1 MKHLFTAKELGTG
14 IEVSGQLIQCQGR
27 AFLIPVDFISISE
40 KIVQSPPDLMG
51 LHNIPRKLE
60 VEFVISM
67 SIQSI
72 EVNPETI
79 IPTEL

>member
-14 IEVSGQLIQCQGR
+14 IEVTGQLIQCQGR

-40 KIVQSPPDLMG
+40 NIAKVQPDFQG
-51 LHNIPRKLE
+51 LRNIPQKLE
-60 VEFVISM
+60 VEFVIRM

-79 IPTEL
+79 TPSEL